1 MGQRLDRAGV
11 CMGADMKIEAG
22 KYYRTRGGDVVG
34 PMRRVDWC
42 DATFTAGDF
51 TWNEDG
57 LWGKAIPSK
66 WDLISEVYVS
76 DMPPCEGVNL
86 PATDGPNGPFR
97 VVEETK
103 TLRDEAANAALTGL
117 LAKAVDDGSM
127 GAEDWASDAY
137 LFADAMMEA
146 RKK

>member
-11 CMGADMKIEAG
+11 CVVADMKIEAG
-22 KYYRTRGGDVVG
+22 KYYRTRGGQVFG
-34 PMRRVDWC
+34 PMVRPEDCNANFPWC
-42 DATFTAGDF
+42 LVFSEPETCWAENGRWHLNGEYPF
-51 TWNEDG
+51 
-57 LWGKAIPSK
+57 
-66 WDLISEVYVS
+66 DLVAEIYVS
-76 DMPPCEGVNL
+76 DTPPETT
-86 PATDGPNGPFR
+86 PAS
-97 VVEETK
+97 ETK